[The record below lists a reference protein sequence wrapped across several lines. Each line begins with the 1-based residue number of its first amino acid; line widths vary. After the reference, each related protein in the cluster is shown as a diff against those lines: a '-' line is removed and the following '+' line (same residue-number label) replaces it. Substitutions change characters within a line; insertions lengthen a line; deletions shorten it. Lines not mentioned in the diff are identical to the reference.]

1 MAEVT
6 EQTIQKKSRSGF
18 SKNKKVQIQID
29 LTPLVDLGFL
39 LITFFIFSSTLSES
53 TTMSLNMPKDSKIMT
68 QVKRSGSLT
77 IIPGKGNS
85 LFYYFNDDPALMK
98 SISYKNIREVILQ
111 KKKSTPPDDMYVI
124 IKPSEEVSMKNVVN
138 ILDEMNVNEI
148 NRYSMVDA
156 SKEEI
161 WIMQQKSNRMQWPD

>member
-1 MAEVT
+1 MSEIT
-6 EQTIQKKSRSGF
+6 EQTIEKKSRPGF
-18 SKNKKVQIQID
+18 SKNRKLQIQID

-68 QVKRSGSLT
+68 PVKRSGSLT
-77 IIPGKGNS
+77 ILQGKGNS
-85 LFYYFNDDPALMK
+85 LFYYFKDDPALMK
-98 SISYKNIREVILQ
+98 PVSYKNIREVILQ
-111 KKKSTPPDDMYVI
+111 KKKSTPPDDLYII
-124 IKPSEEVSMKNVVN
+124 IKPSGEVSIKNVVN